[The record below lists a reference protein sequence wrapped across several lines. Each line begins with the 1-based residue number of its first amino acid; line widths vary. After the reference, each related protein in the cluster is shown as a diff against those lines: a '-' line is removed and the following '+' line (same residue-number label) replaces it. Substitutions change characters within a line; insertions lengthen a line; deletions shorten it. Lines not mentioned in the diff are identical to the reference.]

1 MSGNMDTFFDITSSK
16 NGRGTGMDLLELF
29 LSLTEEEKILVLK
42 YLEEK
47 YGI

>member
-1 MSGNMDTFFDITSSK
+1 
-16 NGRGTGMDLLELF
+16 MDLIELF